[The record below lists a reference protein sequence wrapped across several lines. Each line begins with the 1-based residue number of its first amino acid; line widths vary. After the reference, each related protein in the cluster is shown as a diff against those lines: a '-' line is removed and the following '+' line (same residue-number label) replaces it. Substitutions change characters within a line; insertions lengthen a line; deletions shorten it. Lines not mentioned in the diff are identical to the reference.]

1 MEYCKCGSIKEFGVC
16 SNRRCAYMDNKLR
29 EWIIDGV
36 LLRYTEPVTRKEA
49 EEKVDEAILE
59 MRKMAQKAREDRLSK
74 FLKPYTG

>member
-1 MEYCKCGSIKEFGVC
+1 
-16 SNRRCAYMDNKLR
+16 
-29 EWIIDGV
+29 V